1 MPLLGS
7 FHEFC
12 EALRI
17 HLGKNIPGQHILAC
31 VAGVWLVGAGL
42 AILWRRNARIGAA
55 ASAIVYLIFVAFWLP
70 RYYAGIHALGW
81 RIDALL
87 GISFG
92 VAQQLLLVAPAAI
105 VYAST
110 ASSDSPLQDRAA
122 IAARWML
129 GLPPIVFGLAHL
141 VGIHVFASI
150 VPQWMPF
157 GNFWAVPTGIAFF
170 LAGSAICSGI
180 MDVLAARLLAVML
193 LLFEGLVE
201 IPPVFIRPHN
211 QGAWGAVV
219 CNLVAVGACLI
230 FAEFLT
236 CRAHR
241 GRISPARNAAISRP
255 DPVVA

>member
-1 MPLLGS
+1 MD
-7 FHEFC
+7 
-12 EALRI
+12 
-17 HLGKNIPGQHILAC
+17 
-31 VAGVWLVGAGL
+31 VG
-42 AILWRRNARIGAA
+42 I
-55 ASAIVYLIFVAFWLP
+55 ASY
-70 RYYAGIHALGW
+70 
-81 RIDALL
+81 
-87 GISFG
+87 
-92 VAQQLLLVAPAAI
+92 
-105 VYAST
+105 
-110 ASSDSPLQDRAA
+110 
-122 IAARWML
+122 
-129 GLPPIVFGLAHL
+129 VFGLAHL
-141 VGIHVFASI
+141 VGIHVFASS

-157 GNFWAVPTGIAFF
+157 GNFWAVLTGIAFF

-241 GRISPARNAAISRP
+241 GRIGPARNAAISRP